1 MILEYINAGSAGM
14 IAIWATWC
22 VLSGK
27 VRDGVIGKL
36 IYAVIA
42 LSGYALLARTDRG
55 FFTPSMAGT
64 TLYVS
69 LALAGARHIFI
80 VMYWQRVKAWICR
93 TLSCEQCMG
102 DPQFGAEPG
111 KTDRRRHQ

>member
-1 MILEYINAGSAGM
+1 MILEYLNAASSGM

-27 VRDGVIGKL
+27 VRDGVIGKV

-42 LSGYALLARTDRG
+42 LSGYAVLARSDRI
-55 FFTPSMAGT
+55 FFAPSVAGT
-64 TLYVS
+64 TLLAF

-80 VMYWQRVKAWICR
+80 VMYWHQVKAWLCR
-93 TLSCEQCMG
+93 VLNCEHCLK
-102 DPQFGAEPG
+102 DCRFGPG
-111 KTDRRRHQ
+111 GVERRKL

>member
-1 MILEYINAGSAGM
+1 MILEYINGVSAGM

-27 VRDGVIGKL
+27 VRDGVIGKI
-36 IYAVIA
+36 IYSTIA
-42 LSGYALLARTDRG
+42 LSGYAILARAESE

-64 TLYVS
+64 TLYVT

-80 VMYWQRVKAWICR
+80 VMYWQRVKAWLCR
-93 TLSCEQCMG
+93 TLNCEHCLKDCRYG
-102 DPQFGAEPG
+102 PG
-111 KTDRRRHQ
+111 GIERRKS